1 MIPRLLATNAPA
13 ATLLIR
19 VMVAVVFASEGI
31 QKFLFAEQLGVGRFL
46 RIGIPYPEAMA
57 PFVGVVE
64 IVGGAMV
71 RRGSELAPRRHVSA
85 DGRRRIHVY

>member
-1 MIPRLLATNAPA
+1 MIRRLLATNAPA
-13 ATLLIR
+13 ATMLIR

-31 QKFLFAEQLGVGRFL
+31 EKFLFAEQLGVGRFL

-64 IVGGAMV
+64 IVGGAIILPGLGT
-71 RRGSELAPRRHVSA
+71 RAAATRFG
-85 DGRRRIHVY
+85 